1 MVIFYW
7 IVFINY
13 MASAARRNSK
23 PTKALNKTTP
33 PKPKTKSRTTYLHDI
48 AIYLKGCN
56 SLPLR
61 IENHKELNSIETL
74 FAEKYNLKEKIIP
87 RLIAKVNE
95 YKDIIFE
102 KDVRK
107 LYLICFIEINIFL
120 KEQKEELF
128 YKKTDLNTNMF
139 YDKVFEFLKNFTFS
153 NLDDIETNL
162 PIYVYNH
169 MERVLSK
176 SFGQNISSEFVES
189 FISKLK
195 YIDSDENAV
204 IITYLFNKYTKI
216 LFEILTYFDDYH
228 KARKFLNNGE
238 SISLSITC
246 GINGQI
252 TFNKAIFNA
261 EFLEKGYDNLV
272 LFDKLTDLLCNSSV
286 YLSKKMCFNG
296 LNKQANHDQFV
307 LFFDGF
313 DTYNLFELNTAEP
326 AENFKQTFIA
336 FLKSNTIKKFEKVKN
351 DISRTKIYFVLNFN
365 LTLIQFSEIVLNN
378 LDKLRL
384 EPFYDID
391 IFSNNIK
398 DMDWIKNFLDEP
410 FSSGFVDIIQVLK
423 TLSHL
428 LQLID
433 EISSSDFDLYL
444 VFEDISRFDYSRI
457 FQTYEVPL
465 DSSGDLGPNQ
475 TTKSSDAIMR
485 EFKTASFSIFI
496 FLIRDLFNKN
506 SCYKSTEFS
515 IKAANFSNEW
525 TLVQSFDNFVRMK
538 KGMSIKKR

>member
-13 MASAARRNSK
+13 MLSAARRNSK

-33 PKPKTKSRTTYLHDI
+33 PKPKTKSRITYLHDI

-56 SLPLR
+56 SLHFR
-61 IENHKELNSIETL
+61 IENHKELNSIATL

-107 LYLICFIEINIFL
+107 FYLICFIEINIFL

-162 PIYVYNH
+162 PEYVYNQ
-169 MERVLSK
+169 MERVLAK
-176 SFGQNISSEFVES
+176 SVGQKINSEFVES

-216 LFEILTYFDDYH
+216 LFKILKYFDEYH
-228 KARKFLNNGE
+228 KARKFLKNGE
-238 SISLSITC
+238 SISLSTTC

-272 LFDKLTDLLCNSSV
+272 LLDKLTALICNSSV
-286 YLSKKMCFNG
+286 YLSEKICFNG
-296 LNKQANHDQFV
+296 LNKQANHDQFD

-326 AENFKQTFIA
+326 
-336 FLKSNTIKKFEKVKN
+336 
-351 DISRTKIYFVLNFN
+351 
-365 LTLIQFSEIVLNN
+365 
-378 LDKLRL
+378 
-384 EPFYDID
+384 
-391 IFSNNIK
+391 
-398 DMDWIKNFLDEP
+398 
-410 FSSGFVDIIQVLK
+410 
-423 TLSHL
+423 
-428 LQLID
+428 
-433 EISSSDFDLYL
+433 
-444 VFEDISRFDYSRI
+444 
-457 FQTYEVPL
+457 
-465 DSSGDLGPNQ
+465 
-475 TTKSSDAIMR
+475 
-485 EFKTASFSIFI
+485 
-496 FLIRDLFNKN
+496 
-506 SCYKSTEFS
+506 
-515 IKAANFSNEW
+515 
-525 TLVQSFDNFVRMK
+525 
-538 KGMSIKKR
+538 